1 MSSLKS
7 NLSRF
12 RGYFEQTAK
21 LMVGVPDYDAY
32 LEHMRTL
39 HPEQP
44 VMTYS
49 EFLDNRLE
57 ARYGAGKAGCC

>member
-1 MSSLKS
+1 MGVMKS

-21 LMVGVPDYDAY
+21 LMIGVPDYDTYVA
-32 LEHMRTL
+32 HMRDR
-39 HPEQP
+39 HPDKP
-44 VMTYS
+44 VMTYR

-57 ARYGAGKAGCC
+57 ARYGGGKAGCC